1 MKTTHQKVKTT
12 VFPFVL
18 PLALLFCLL
27 AVAMSGAVAGET
39 ADSDSSVFGE
49 PAHHVV
55 IQVSTSDPQ
64 VQHVALNNAVN
75 LQKRFGMDNVAIE
88 IVSYGPGLSLMTKD
102 SEYPE
107 RVTSMAKK
115 GIRFSAC
122 HNTMEGIKRKTG
134 HMPELLD
141 GVEVVPSGTARIV
154 ILEEQ
159 GYAYVRP

>member
-1 MKTTHQKVKTT
+1 MKTTRQRTKTT
-12 VFPFVL
+12 ELPFVL
-18 PLALLFCLL
+18 PFVLLFCLL
-27 AVAMSGAVAGET
+27 AVAMSGAVASET
-39 ADSDSSVFGE
+39 ADSDTSVFGQPE
-49 PAHHVV
+49 HQVV

-64 VQHVALNNAVN
+64 AQRVALNKAGN

-102 SEYPE
+102 SEYSE
-107 RVTSMAKK
+107 RVTSMARK

-154 ILEEQ
+154 VLQEK

>member
-1 MKTTHQKVKTT
+1 MKTMHRGAETNGLL
-12 VFPFVL
+12 FVL
-18 PLALLFCLL
+18 PLALLLCLL
-27 AVAMSGAVAGET
+27 AVAMSSAVAAE
-39 ADSDSSVFGE
+39 AQDNDASMQDE
-49 PAHHVV
+49 PSHHVV

-64 VQHVALNNAVN
+64 VQRMALNNAAN
-75 LQKRFGMDNVAIE
+75 LQKRFGVDDVAIE

-102 SEYPE
+102 SDYAE
-107 RVTSMAKK
+107 RVTSMAMK

-154 ILEEQ
+154 VLQEQ